1 MNPVYNRRI
10 EELEALHAYYGNDLL
25 PSLIPP
31 SSDTP
36 TSSPSVNG
44 TPVTG
49 PWFLRIRHQYECNES
64 NNEINRTCSS
74 IGIPTL
80 EIRLPASYPFGNEP
94 PEPVL
99 HNAMMNP
106 QLKRELLQDLI
117 DMYEEDMDIAILW
130 GERCREELLS
140 FELSSACNNADD
152 DVEGEV
158 NDDGTNSNRDR
169 GDDRESSETRTYIP
183 SSSRFGQSIRH
194 FPLRIIT
201 NESYRRDNI
210 VHTPPFHPPKSG
222 ASEIMIAHVGKA
234 SHNMFAY
241 RFMHDGITVS
251 DNDDD
256 GEKGSGTKIASLLQ
270 MSGVENVIVVVS
282 RWFGGVHLGPA
293 RFKWIASVARDG
305 LRHLKKKQRP
315 TTTDELGKH
324 SLIAANI
331 SSSPSEANPQPAET
345 MSKPP
350 PKPPRPFTA
359 YNQPPLFS
367 LPSLLHLFSLILT
380 PSLSACLSTD
390 VYFQLERSF
399 LLQTHPDYT
408 PEIDDVPKEVDDNV
422 DVRPMKYRNITLSKN
437 WYTPRVGE
445 DKKKR
450 QHHKNQ

>member
-1 MNPVYNRRI
+1 M
-10 EELEALHAYYGNDLL
+10 
-25 PSLIPP
+25 
-31 SSDTP
+31 
-36 TSSPSVNG
+36 
-44 TPVTG
+44 
-49 PWFLRIRHQYECNES
+49 
-64 NNEINRTCSS
+64 
-74 IGIPTL
+74 
-80 EIRLPASYPFGNEP
+80 EP

-222 ASEIMIAHVGKA
+222 ASEIMIAHVCSVTCIEHVQWVLAELLFNDKKVGKA

-282 RWFGGVHLGPA
+282 RW
-293 RFKWIASVARDG
+293 
-305 LRHLKKKQRP
+305 
-315 TTTDELGKH
+315 
-324 SLIAANI
+324 
-331 SSSPSEANPQPAET
+331 
-345 MSKPP
+345 
-350 PKPPRPFTA
+350 
-359 YNQPPLFS
+359 
-367 LPSLLHLFSLILT
+367 
-380 PSLSACLSTD
+380 
-390 VYFQLERSF
+390 
-399 LLQTHPDYT
+399 
-408 PEIDDVPKEVDDNV
+408 
-422 DVRPMKYRNITLSKN
+422 
-437 WYTPRVGE
+437 
-445 DKKKR
+445 
-450 QHHKNQ
+450 